1 MLKKILYLIK
11 YCPNKY
17 IIISFIKTKIY
28 NLAVTKE
35 RKKLKKL
42 FYNNIKNKKITQ
54 DWFSSNAFHFF
65 KEINKYKKN
74 FSYLEIGS
82 FEGSSALF
90 VLKNFNK
97 SIVFC
102 VDKWNLNNNYI
113 SHEKKIIKQL
123 NLDFKKAEENFDYN
137 LHKFRNRYKKFK
149 MESKIFFK
157 TNNKKFDIIYIDG
170 SHSYSNFKNDLL
182 KSWKI
187 LKKNGLL
194 IVDDIFWNEEDKKY
208 IQALQELL
216 MNIKLN
222 YKILRTTNT
231 QCFIKKLVE
240 I

>member
-1 MLKKILYLIK
+1 
-11 YCPNKY
+11 
-17 IIISFIKTKIY
+17 
-28 NLAVTKE
+28 
-35 RKKLKKL
+35 
-42 FYNNIKNKKITQ
+42 
-54 DWFSSNAFHFF
+54 
-65 KEINKYKKN
+65 
-74 FSYLEIGS
+74 
-82 FEGSSALF
+82 
-90 VLKNFNK
+90 
-97 SIVFC
+97 
-102 VDKWNLNNNYI
+102 
-113 SHEKKIIKQL
+113 
-123 NLDFKKAEENFDYN
+123 
-137 LHKFRNRYKKFK
+137 